1 MNKEELLH
9 ELSRKVDS
17 GEISRQELTSRF
29 NLTLQGHSGEHAEHG
44 EYPAQKPAPSNFS
57 VTKMLYVLGALIVVI
72 GIVIFFYQI
81 WEDIGS
87 FVRILITLGLGFIIT
102 ALGSILIKDKPK
114 DNIGLVFQFIGGMLI
129 PGGALVMLSELN
141 VVQDTAWPLAIT
153 FGIISLFYALLN
165 YVHKNVVL
173 TFFTIANTTA
183 FVYLLVGAMIDGS
196 YYDEGD
202 IFAYLTMFI
211 GASYLLLA
219 HTFRAS
225 WNKGIVGMLCLF
237 GSAGFLG
244 AGFSRVFDS
253 GPWQMFF
260 FIVIIC
266 GFFLSIY
273 MKSRAILTMSTIFL
287 IVHMSYITGEYFA
300 DSVGWPVSLVV
311 LGLVFIGL
319 GYTSINIS
327 KKYIRN

>member
-9 ELSRKVDS
+9 ELSKKVDS
-17 GEISRQELTSRF
+17 GEINRQELASRF
-29 NLTLQGHSGEHAEHG
+29 DLVPQGQLEKNSV
-44 EYPAQKPAPSNFS
+44 QKPSSSNFS
-57 VTKMLYVLGALIVVI
+57 ATKMLYVLGALIVVI

-81 WEDIGS
+81 WDDIGS
-87 FVRILITLGLGFIIT
+87 FVRILITLGLGFIFT
-102 ALGSILIKDKPK
+102 ALGSILIKDKPQ
-114 DNIGLVFQFIGGMLI
+114 DNIGLVFHFMGGILI
-129 PGGALVMLSELN
+129 PMGAFVMLSELKMIDN
-141 VVQDTAWPLAIT
+141 FAWPLAIT

-165 YVHKNVVL
+165 YVHRNVVL

-183 FVYLLVGAMIDGS
+183 FIYLLVGAMIDGS
-196 YYDEGD
+196 YYSEDD
-202 IFAYLTMFI
+202 VFAYLSMFI

-219 HTFRAS
+219 HNFRSS

-253 GPWQMFF
+253 GPWQMIY
-260 FIVIIC
+260 FIILIC

-287 IVHMSYITGEYFA
+287 IAHMSYITSEYFA
-300 DSVGWPVSLVV
+300 DSMGWPISLVI

-327 KKYIRN
+327 RRYIKN